1 MKLTNPKAKG
11 SVALIKA
18 VSLVKQIATA
28 KDGLT
33 VPELTAV
40 SGQSKSAVHRTLSS
54 LEHCGWLETRPLN
67 ASASAWFLSTDFI
80 GMAYL
85 WKRCALSGAAM
96 SGECFMSAS
105 AVCTLSPDL
114 VMKAVQLFHLV
125 LGGGTRG
132 KTLDELRVEAGC
144 ARTTTYRLLCT
155 WEKLGWLKSM
165 DLDGRS
171 EKWFASTK
179 LIDLAHQYEN
189 QQRCKLTELKETYES
204 VTGESL

>member
-1 MKLTNPKAKG
+1 MSANFPKTKG
-11 SVALIKA
+11 AIALIKA
-18 VSLVKQIATA
+18 VSLLEQIAAA
-28 KDGLT
+28 KDGLN
-33 VPELTAV
+33 VPELTAA
-40 SGQSKSAVHRTLSS
+40 SGQSKSAVHRTLAS
-54 LEHCGWLETRPLN
+54 LENCGWLATRPLN

-80 GMAYL
+80 GLAYQ
-85 WKRCALSGAAM
+85 WKRCALSGAVM

-132 KTLDELRVEAGC
+132 KTLDELRIEAGC
-144 ARTTTYRLLCT
+144 ARTTIYRLLCT
-155 WEKLGWLKSM
+155 WEKLGWLRSM
-165 DLDGRS
+165 NLDGRS

-189 QQRCKLTELKETYES
+189 QHRCKLTELKNTYES

>member
-11 SVALIKA
+11 SVALLKA
-18 VSLVKQIATA
+18 GALLEQIAA
-28 KDGLT
+28 ANHGLT
-33 VPELTAV
+33 VQELTV
-40 SGQSKSAVHRTLSS
+40 TTSQSSSAIYRSLES
-54 LEHCGWLETRPLN
+54 LEHCGWLVTRPLDGRTSVWLL
-67 ASASAWFLSTDFI
+67 SAGFI
-80 GMAYL
+80 GLAYQ

-96 SGECFMSAS
+96 SGECFMSVS

-125 LGGGTRG
+125 LGAGTTG

-189 QQRCKLTELKETYES
+189 QQRQKLTKLRSSYQS
-204 VTGESL
+204 ITGETL